1 MAPARSR
8 SGPPMRHEL
17 WLIAWVA
24 TYSRLVAVPGVV
36 TLRVT
41 DRSSLDL
48 YDSAEHYESCQ
59 IMIGDR
65 LIVV

>member
-1 MAPARSR
+1 
-8 SGPPMRHEL
+8 MRHEL

-24 TYSRLVAVPGVV
+24 TYWRLVAEPGVV

-48 YDSAEHYESCQ
+48 YDSAEHYESYQ